1 MLVNHVRESCPLGK
15 QLRDERMPKAI
26 VLPMFKS
33 GCFLDLSAKEFQPLF
48 ARLTLRVRPA
58 RFVDRVFDHSRG
70 MAHSAK

>member
-33 GCFLDLSAKEFQPLF
+33 GCFLDLSAKEFQLLF
-48 ARLTLRVRPA
+48 GRLTLRV
-58 RFVDRVFDHSRG
+58 RFVDRVFDYSTG
-70 MAHSAK
+70 TAHSAK